1 MEGKEERSAD
11 CQTAAAQQTGTACT
25 AACAC
30 AHRAVHVVENGIGD
44 SGQQQQQQG
53 LRGRL
58 TNHKKL
64 DSSFVLKT
72 DFIWDLQL
80 LVVILYA
87 RGTHVLEEGF
97 H

>member
-44 SGQQQQQQG
+44 SGQQQHQQG

-64 DSSFVLKT
+64 EPCFVLKN
-72 DFIWDLQL
+72 
-80 LVVILYA
+80 
-87 RGTHVLEEGF
+87 GF
-97 H
+97 HMGFTIVSLNSLC

>member
-58 TNHKKL
+58 TNHKK
-64 DSSFVLKT
+64 T
-72 DFIWDLQL
+72 GL
-80 LVVILYA
+80 LFCYEKRISY
-87 RGTHVLEEGF
+87 GIYNC
-97 H
+97 